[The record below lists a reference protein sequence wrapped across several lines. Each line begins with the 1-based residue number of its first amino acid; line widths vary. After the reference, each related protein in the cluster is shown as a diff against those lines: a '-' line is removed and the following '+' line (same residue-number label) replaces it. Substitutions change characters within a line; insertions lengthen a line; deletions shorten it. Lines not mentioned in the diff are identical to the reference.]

1 MAIGFYCFKCNKQT
15 GCVAGGEVNCC
26 EECNLEACPRI
37 IAKVPNFTHC
47 KEVVYVKG

>member
-26 EECNLEACPRI
+26 EECDIEACPHI

-47 KEVVYVKG
+47 KEVVYVR